1 MGDVAIQQMSSSAVL
16 LVGHGTRD
24 VRGLAEFERLAESV
38 AGHVN
43 GKRVKRA
50 YLELAGPTIL
60 EAIER
65 LAAEGATS
73 IRVVPLLLFAAGHAK
88 RDLPAA
94 VEAAAR
100 RHPGLKVEI
109 APAFG
114 CDEEILALSER
125 RFEEALAERSVVGR
139 DRTMLLL
146 VGRGTS
152 DAEAIDE
159 VRQFAA
165 LRREQS
171 GVGRADV
178 CFVAAARPSLVDG
191 MGMAAQAGYPRVV
204 VQPHLLFA
212 GQVLDEIQAAVR
224 SIERQTMGTEWIL
237 TRHLGPEEE
246 LVRAVVRRA
255 N

>member
-1 MGDVAIQQMSSSAVL
+1 M
-16 LVGHGTRD
+16 RC
-24 VRGLAEFERLAESV
+24 
-38 AGHVN
+38 HVN
-43 GKRVKRA
+43 GKRVRRA
-50 YLELAGPTIL
+50 YLELAEPTIP

-65 LAAEGATS
+65 LAAEGMRS
-73 IRVVPLLLFAAGHAK
+73 IRVVPLLLFAAGHVK

-94 VEAAAR
+94 VEAAAF

-125 RFEEALAERSVVGR
+125 RFEEALTERSVVPR
-139 DRTMLLL
+139 ERTMLLL

-152 DAEAIDE
+152 DVEAVEE
-159 VRQFAA
+159 VRRFGE

-171 GVGRADV
+171 SVGSAEV
-178 CFVAAARPSLVDG
+178 CFVAAARPSLAEG
-191 MGMAAQAGYPRVV
+191 LAMAAKAGYPRVV

-212 GQVLDEIQAAVR
+212 GQVLNEIRAGVEL
-224 SIERQTMGTEWIL
+224 IESEAIGVEWIL

-246 LVRAVVRRA
+246 LVRAVIRRA